1 MITSRLKEITSEE
14 LDRQIKDLLSSSKE
28 EKIEKILPA
37 TVLTPAQPVDFSSF
51 LSFSPSSQLSLSDL
65 LQHHG
70 KDFIRFAYRAILN
83 REPDPDGLNF
93 YLSKLK
99 SGAYTKTDII
109 CALRFSKEGRKH
121 KIKIKGL
128 FPRCVYSFLKKI
140 SFLGYIIRIVKNFFT
155 LSKIETRLNVLENS
169 FYPDF
174 LSLNHTV
181 HNIQH
186 KLHPLEKDFLS
197 LNHTVHNIQHILHT
211 LEKDFLSLNHAVY
224 NIQHKLHPLEK
235 DFLSLNHTVHNIQQ
249 EVCSLRS
256 ELQKKRIPQVFVETP
271 FYPQSQ
277 DFSFYTAFQKAFR
290 GEKDV
295 IKERLRIY
303 LDYIPQASSYPVLEL
318 GAGRGEFL
326 ELLKEH
332 SIPCI
337 GVDVNE
343 DFVNFLKS
351 KGFQIFKEDAITFLK
366 NTSQTFRAITAFHLV
381 EHLPYKNVPEFI
393 KLCYEHLEEGG
404 VLIVEMPN
412 PWFIYAFATFY
423 IDPTHIKPIPP
434 ETIGFYFHR
443 AGFKNIKFLYLQPY
457 LSSIPQNLSEK
468 VFYQDFAV
476 IGEKHV
482 SISP

>member
-169 FYPDF
+169 FYP
-174 LSLNHTV
+174 
-181 HNIQH
+181 
-186 KLHPLEKDFLS
+186 DFLS

>member
-14 LDRQIKDLLSSSKE
+14 LDRKIKDLLSSSKE

-186 KLHPLEKDFLS
+186 
-197 LNHTVHNIQHILHT
+197 ILHT
-211 LEKDFLSLNHAVY
+211 
-224 NIQHKLHPLEK
+224 LEK

-249 EVCSLRS
+249 EICSLRS

>member
-1 MITSRLKEITSEE
+1 MISSRLKEIPSEE

-37 TVLTPAQPVDFSSF
+37 TFLTPAQPVDFSSF
-51 LSFSPSSQLSLSDL
+51 LSFSSSSQLSFSNL

-70 KDFIRFAYRAILN
+70 EDFIRFAYKAILN

-109 CALRFSKEGRKH
+109 CALRFSKEGRKYQV
-121 KIKIKGL
+121 KIKGL

-140 SFLGYIIRIVKNFFT
+140 SFLGYIIRTVKNFFT
-155 LSKIETRLNVLENS
+155 LSKIETRLNVIENS

-186 KLHPLEKDFLS
+186 
-197 LNHTVHNIQHILHT
+197 TLHT
-211 LEKDFLSLNHAVY
+211 LEKNFLSLT
-224 NIQHKLHPLEK
+224 
-235 DFLSLNHTVHNIQQ
+235 HTIHNLQQ
-249 EVCSLRS
+249 EVCSFRS
-256 ELQKKRIPQVFVETP
+256 ELQKKRIPQVFVEIP

-295 IKERLRIY
+295 IKKRLRIY
-303 LDYIPQASSYPVLEL
+303 LDYIPRASSSPVLEL

-337 GVDVNE
+337 GVDINE

-381 EHLPYKNVPEFI
+381 EHLPHKNVPEFI
-393 KLCYEHLEEGG
+393 KLCYERLEKGG

-457 LSSIPQNLSEK
+457 LSSIPQNFSEK

>member
-51 LSFSPSSQLSLSDL
+51 LSFSPSSRLSLSDL

-93 YLSKLK
+93 YLFKLK

-186 KLHPLEKDFLS
+186 
-197 LNHTVHNIQHILHT
+197 ILHT
-211 LEKDFLSLNHAVY
+211 LEKDFLSLNHTVH